1 MKVKLQAT
9 EVFQKNWKEYQEKK
23 HRVVINE
30 GGTGSS
36 KTYSLAQLMIM
47 ILLKE
52 RNPQTTI
59 VRNTFPALRA
69 TAMKDFF
76 NILKGMGGYKE
87 EWHNKSEYIYKWPR
101 TNSEVD
107 FLSIDEPMRVRSRR
121 RHYLWL
127 NESNEFNEEDF
138 QQLNMRTERQIFLD
152 YNPSNQFHW
161 IYDKL

>member
-1 MKVKLQAT
+1 MKVNLQGT
-9 EVFQKNWKEYQEKK
+9 VVFEKFYNEYLSKK
-23 HRVVINE
+23 HRIIIAE

-47 ILLKE
+47 ILLRE
-52 RNPQTTI
+52 RNTQTTI
-59 VRNTFPALRA
+59 VRKTFPALRA

-107 FLSIDEPMRVRSRR
+107 FLSIDEPMRVR
-121 RHYLWL
+121 
-127 NESNEFNEEDF
+127 
-138 QQLNMRTERQIFLD
+138 
-152 YNPSNQFHW
+152 
-161 IYDKL
+161 